1 MFLAP
6 LMAATFFNVPIAPP
20 PHVILRPVEVLSAGQ
35 VVYETTTPALLHG
48 LSSSDQV
55 TGSWVGTLPQPIYP
69 PPSSSGS
76 GQGKTT
82 SPQTQT
88 TPAPSPSPAPVPT
101 TQPDQSSTE
110 SWVNRMRRRYGIGG
124 N

>member
-1 MFLAP
+1 
-6 LMAATFFNVPIAPP
+6 MAATFFTVPIASP
-20 PHVILRPVEVLSAGQ
+20 PHPDLFK
-35 VVYETTTPALLHG
+35 G

-55 TGSWVGTLPQPIYP
+55 SGSWFATLPQPIYP

-82 SPQTQT
+82 APQTQT
-88 TPAPSPSPAPVPT
+88 TPAPTPAPTPKP
-101 TQPDQSSTE
+101 QPDQSGTE
-110 SWVNRMRRRYGIGG
+110 SWVDRMRRRYGIGG

>member
-6 LMAATFFNVPIAPP
+6 LIATTLFNVPIAPP
-20 PHVILRPVEVLSAGQ
+20 PPVILRPIEVFS
-35 VVYETTTPALLHG
+35 VDSVFYKTTTPDLLQG
-48 LSSSDQV
+48 LASSPSF
-55 TGSWVGTLPQPIYP
+55 GSGTLPQPIYP

-88 TPAPSPSPAPVPT
+88 TPAPSPSPAPAPT

>member
-1 MFLAP
+1 MAP
-6 LMAATFFNVPIAPP
+6 TFFNVPIAPLP
-20 PHVILRPVEVLSAGQ
+20 YVILRAVDPLPADSQ
-35 VVYETTTPALLHG
+35 VIHETTTPDLLQG
-48 LSSSDQV
+48 LSSSHQV
-55 TGSWVGTLPQPIYP
+55 SGSWLATLPQPIYP

>member
-1 MFLAP
+1 MAP
-6 LMAATFFNVPIAPP
+6 TFFNVPIAPLP
-20 PHVILRPVEVLSAGQ
+20 YVILRAVDPLPADSQ
-35 VVYETTTPALLHG
+35 VIHETTTPDLLQG
-48 LSSSDQV
+48 LSSSHQV
-55 TGSWVGTLPQPIYP
+55 SGSWLATLPQPIYP

-82 SPQTQT
+82 SRTQT
-88 TPAPSPSPAPVPT
+88 TPSPAPAPT
-101 TQPDQSSTE
+101 TQPEQPSTD

>member
-1 MFLAP
+1 
-6 LMAATFFNVPIAPP
+6 MAATFFNVPIAPP
-20 PHVILRPVEVLSAGQ
+20 PHVILRPVEVLFVDS
-35 VVYETTTPALLHG
+35 VSYETTTPDLLHG
-48 LSSSDQV
+48 LASSPSS
-55 TGSWVGTLPQPIYP
+55 GSGILPQPIYP

-76 GQGKTT
+76 GDGKTT
-82 SPQTQT
+82 RPQTQT
-88 TPAPSPSPAPVPT
+88 TPAPSPSPAPAPT